1 MVKESSVNGISLLE
15 RWYSARCNGTWEHG
29 YGVKIDTIDNPGWT
43 VRIGLHGTAK
53 QNSKLERVKLDRT
66 EDNWIHY
73 RTEKS
78 EFHIRCGARNLSE
91 AIQLFVDGFD
101 SNSK

>member
-1 MVKESSVNGISLLE
+1 MNGISLLE
-15 RWYSARCNGTWEHG
+15 KWYAARCNGTCEHG

-43 VRIGLHGTAK
+43 VRIGLRGTAK
-53 QNSKLERVKLDRT
+53 ENSRLERVKIDRT

-73 RTEKS
+73 WIEKS
-78 EFHIRCGARNLSE
+78 EFHMRCGALNLSE
-91 AIQLFVDGFD
+91 AIQLFVDWFD